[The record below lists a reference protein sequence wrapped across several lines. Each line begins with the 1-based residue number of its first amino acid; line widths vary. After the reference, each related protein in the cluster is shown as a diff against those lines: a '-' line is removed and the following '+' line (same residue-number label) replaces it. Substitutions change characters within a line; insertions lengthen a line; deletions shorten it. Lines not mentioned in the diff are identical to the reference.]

1 MTCLISPS
9 WLLSSF
15 TSVLRAVS
23 WACTAINWS
32 RLDLHAGPKQGVR
45 HYQRANGRVCAYL
58 SASSFFGLPRFLGG
72 PFSPLA
78 AVREVVNREWKQHQ
92 DVDRAGLWYAPSSS
106 LTGGLI
112 FGGRPRFLGSGGP
125 AAAPA
130 AAAAAAAALA
140 NAEST
145 DLGLKGKGRKRR
157 INKTK

>member
-92 DVDRAGLWYAPSSS
+92 DGIEQGWYAPSSS